1 VGCKLTLSEGIAMI
15 EPNIF
20 GIGLEIDNLN
30 TAEAL
35 GFTQETSTS
44 ENPYIIPDSDDNLE
58 FLKKLRP
65 IAIA

>member
-1 VGCKLTLSEGIAMI
+1 MI

-20 GIGLEIDNLN
+20 GIGLEIDNLS

-35 GFTQETSTS
+35 GFTQEMSIH
-44 ENPYIIPDSDDNLE
+44 ENPFIIPDTDDNLE

-65 IAIA
+65 VATA

>member
-1 VGCKLTLSEGIAMI
+1 MI

-20 GIGLEIDNLN
+20 GIGLEADALDLN

-35 GFTQETSTS
+35 GFTQSS
-44 ENPYIIPDSDDNLE
+44 SSSHENPFIIPDGDDDFE

-65 IAIA
+65 VGIA